1 MFITAKITSLSAVQI
16 YDFHIFIVRYGLI
29 SNKYFEKIS
38 EVDVVLVKKSN
49 QPSKEGF
56 CVSVK
61 VKQHPSA
68 LSISP
73 YWLSQLNGF
82 TSFLSFWYFVPGKTQ
97 PNPRCSGEV
106 VAEDTQCLLYQ
117 IIAQWQTQARH
128 RILQISQAAPLK
140 MSTWSSSG

>member
-1 MFITAKITSLSAVQI
+1 MTFIYSQSFIHFLTGLFGVSSAGRALHRYHRGHGSRTGLNFFSGLTFATALVVFITAKITSLSAVQI

-82 TSFLSFWYFVPGKTQ
+82 TSFLSF
-97 PNPRCSGEV
+97 
-106 VAEDTQCLLYQ
+106 
-117 IIAQWQTQARH
+117 
-128 RILQISQAAPLK
+128 
-140 MSTWSSSG
+140 